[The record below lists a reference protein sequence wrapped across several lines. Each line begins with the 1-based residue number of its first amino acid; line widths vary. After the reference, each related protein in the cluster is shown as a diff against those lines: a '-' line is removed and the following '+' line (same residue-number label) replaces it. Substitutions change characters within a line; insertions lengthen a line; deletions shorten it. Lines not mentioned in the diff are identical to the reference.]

1 LGKVR
6 IGKVKSISN
15 ELVLKFGGVFTTNF
29 EENKKL
35 VQQYTDIT
43 SKRLKNRVAGYI
55 TRLKVNEKKREE
67 AEAAEA
73 EKVAKSEPK
82 QTLDIE
88 GEPKALEETA
98 EGPESQE
105 PEAGGGSGEP
115 TDETTTEA
123 APAEGENAE
132 TSTDV
137 KGAVINS
144 LEIDGLV

>member
-73 EKVAKSEPK
+73 EKVAESEPK

-144 LEIDGLV
+144 LEIDGLI

>member
-1 LGKVR
+1 MGKVR

-15 ELVLKFGGVFTTNF
+15 ELVLKYGNVFTTNF

-35 VQQYTDIT
+35 IQQYTDIT

-73 EKVAKSEPK
+73 EKVEESEQK

-88 GEPKALEETA
+88 GEPKEIEGADEE
-98 EGPESQE
+98 PESE
-105 PEAGGGSGEP
+105 EAETGAEVGEP
-115 TDETTTEA
+115 TDET
-123 APAEGENAE
+123 APAEEEKVE
-132 TSTDV
+132 TGSDA
-137 KGAVINS
+137 KGAAP
-144 LEIDGLV
+144 

>member
-1 LGKVR
+1 MGKVR

-15 ELVLKFGGVFTTNF
+15 ELVLKFGGVFTTEF

-73 EKVAKSEPK
+73 EKVAESEPK
-82 QTLDIE
+82 KTLDIE
-88 GEPKALEETA
+88 GEPKELEEAA
-98 EGPESQE
+98 EELESQGPET
-105 PEAGGGSGEP
+105 GGESGEP

-123 APAEGENAE
+123 APGEVENAE

-137 KGAVINS
+137 KGAAQ
-144 LEIDGLV
+144 

>member
-1 LGKVR
+1 MGKVR

-15 ELVLKFGGVFTTNF
+15 ELALKYSNVFTTDF

-73 EKVAKSEPK
+73 EKVEESEQK

-88 GEPKALEETA
+88 GEPKEIEEAA
-98 EGPESQE
+98 EE
-105 PEAGGGSGEP
+105 PETEEAETGDEAGEP

-123 APAEGENAE
+123 APAEEEKVE
-132 TSTDV
+132 TGTDA
-137 KGAVINS
+137 KGAAP
-144 LEIDGLV
+144 

>member
-1 LGKVR
+1 MGKVR

-15 ELVLKFGGVFTTNF
+15 ELVLKYGNVFTTDF

-55 TRLKVNEKKREE
+55 TRLKANEKRREE

-73 EKVAKSEPK
+73 EKIEESEPK

-88 GEPKALEETA
+88 GEPKELEEAA
-98 EGPESQE
+98 EAPE
-105 PEAGGGSGEP
+105 PEGAGTGGDAGEP
-115 TDETTTEA
+115 TDETTAEA
-123 APAEGENAE
+123 APAEDEKAE
-132 TSTDV
+132 TSTDA
-137 KGAVINS
+137 KGAAQ
-144 LEIDGLV
+144 

>member
-1 LGKVR
+1 MGKVR

-15 ELVLKFGGVFTTNF
+15 ELVLKYGNVFTTNF

-73 EKVAKSEPK
+73 EKVEESEQK

-88 GEPKALEETA
+88 GEPKEIEEAA
-98 EGPESQE
+98 EEFGSE
-105 PEAGGGSGEP
+105 EAETGAETGEP
-115 TDETTTEA
+115 TDETTAEAVPADEEKVETGTDAKGA
-123 APAEGENAE
+123 AP
-132 TSTDV
+132 
-137 KGAVINS
+137 
-144 LEIDGLV
+144 

>member
-1 LGKVR
+1 MGKVR

-137 KGAVINS
+137 KGAAQ
-144 LEIDGLV
+144 